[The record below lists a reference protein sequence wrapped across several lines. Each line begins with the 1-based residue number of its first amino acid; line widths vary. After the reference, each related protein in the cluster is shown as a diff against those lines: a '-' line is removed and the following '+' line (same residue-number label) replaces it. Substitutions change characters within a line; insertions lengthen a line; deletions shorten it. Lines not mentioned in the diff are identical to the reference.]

1 MSQPECTY
9 AGGTEK
15 QCEDFEKT
23 RQQNLK
29 SKDEDVVR
37 GANAYGDPNKDN
49 GVTVK
54 FGDPG
59 KGRDANTTHDLRVD
73 PNDPNKFQAVETV
86 TIRSGLSGAR
96 LAAAVGHE
104 GSHVADAQD
113 FVATINMQGD
123 FDVSKNLTSYQTELR
138 AFMVTHSI
146 LAAGNTKL
154 SYGDCGLS
162 GPCLLGAGITH
173 AQATQTINQLLAN
186 PANRYG
192 TAPNH
197 GLTPTNPGPLWY
209 PLLTTP
215 K

>member
-1 MSQPECTY
+1 M
-9 AGGTEK
+9 
-15 QCEDFEKT
+15 
-23 RQQNLK
+23 
-29 SKDEDVVR
+29 
-37 GANAYGDPNKDN
+37 
-49 GVTVK
+49 K

-86 TIRSGLSGAR
+86 TIRTGLSGAR
-96 LAAAVGHE
+96 LAAAIGHE

-113 FVATINMQGD
+113 FVATINMQGE
-123 FDVSKNLTSYQTELR
+123 FDASKNLTSYQTELR

-154 SYGDCGLS
+154 GYGDCGVS
-162 GPCLLGAGITH
+162 GQCLLGAGVTR
-173 AQATQTINQLLAN
+173 AQATETIKQLLAN

-192 TAPNH
+192 TAPNY
-197 GLTPTNPGPLWY
+197 GVSPANPGPLLY